1 VETPNS
7 APEGAAVRAA
17 ASTHPPETLGT
28 LNLRRNETI
37 SGLIQKVYGNYSN
50 RHFRSIILANP
61 NIVDPDLVEAGH
73 AIRLPAIA
81 VSVKPLIKDAWWV
94 RIGDKASLQEAFDL
108 LRSYPEFAPPARLIP
123 CWQPATGLRFVVILK
138 KMFTNLETARL
149 QVELLPPA
157 LRASGQVI
165 GSWGEQTV
173 FFADPYY
180 VSR

>member
-1 VETPNS
+1 VEI
-7 APEGAAVRAA
+7 AAVRAS
-17 ASTHPPETLGT
+17 ASTHPPEILGT

-50 RHFRSIILANP
+50 RYFRSIILANP
-61 NIVDPDLVEAGH
+61 HIVDPDRVEAGY

-94 RIGDKASLQEAFDL
+94 RISDKASLQEAFDL
-108 LRSYPEFAPPARLIP
+108 LRNYPEFAPPARLIP
-123 CWQPATGLRFVVILK
+123 YWQPATGLRFIVILK
-138 KMFTNLETARL
+138 QLFTDPETARL

-157 LRASGQVI
+157 LSASGQVI
-165 GSWGEQTV
+165 GSWSEQTV

-180 VSR
+180 VSK